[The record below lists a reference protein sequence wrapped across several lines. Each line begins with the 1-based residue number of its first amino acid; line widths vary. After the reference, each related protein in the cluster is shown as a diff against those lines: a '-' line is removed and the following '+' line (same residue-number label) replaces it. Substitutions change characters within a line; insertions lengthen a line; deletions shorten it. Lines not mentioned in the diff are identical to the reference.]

1 MFNVVIFDKKSHNF
15 AIFRKICKIFKFSLL
30 KPLRNF
36 RFFGIFRVYSS
47 LCEGVLIMFEALK
60 STYLETRGQDL
71 SIEWSM
77 NFLRKAVLKIW
88 RSEILPDF
96 GKSGPILP
104 FFAIWR
110 QKMTSL
116 EISYFFLAIFHFL

>member
-15 AIFRKICKIFKFSLL
+15 AIFRKIFKIFNFFLL

-47 LCEGVLIMFEALK
+47 LCEGVLTMFDALK
-60 STYLETRGQDL
+60 STYLETRGQDV

-104 FFAIWR
+104 FLAILR

-116 EISYFFLAIFHFL
+116 EIF